1 MLSTPRCGWARTL
14 QGGVW
19 GSEASRLT
27 FIALAR
33 RVVEGES
40 QGDDGRNFQDD
51 QSHILQ
57 RFPHELQEGFWL
69 LWRYEVLPKNL
80 FSLFKVWS
88 GAWQTCGQS
97 AERLAWRVHVPR
109 IVSSGA
115 GHMAKSREREEIEQG
130 TCRHQPGAQNGHLG
144 NARDTSS
151 GVNSGLPK

>member
-1 MLSTPRCGWARTL
+1 ML
-14 QGGVW
+14 QGGAW
-19 GSEASRLT
+19 GSEASCLT

-80 FSLFKVWS
+80 LSFFKVWS

-97 AERLAWRVHVPR
+97 AEKSTWRAQERPMHIPR
-109 IVSSGA
+109 IVPSGA
-115 GHMAKSREREEIEQG
+115 GHMAKSREREESEQE
-130 TCRHQPGAQNGHLG
+130 TCRHQPGAQHPVLTLG
-144 NARDTSS
+144 PEWAPGKCQRYQ
-151 GVNSGLPK
+151 